1 MTRRFWLA
9 GASVLL
15 LIVGL
20 TTWRLVAARPSGPD
34 NASTRCTPARPVPG
48 GAAADAAPAGG
59 GLRVVEQ
66 GFTQI
71 DGNGK
76 VVSVGA
82 VVENASTAVAY
93 RTPVHIKVFDASH
106 NRASADAGGLLSQ
119 VIPVLMPG
127 ERIGVGAW
135 AYLRSDAVTGAVT
148 AVASVELELGPSQW
162 FAPDDS
168 AVFFAAITSTHK
180 HTQLTTTGGPAY
192 GSIAFTADSPYCQS
206 ISDRGVARSSATAR
220 SDHRRQP
227 GRGVPARMRTR
238 AGRQVRDGHRR
249 HTGRLRRRT
258 HQSLP
263 LLRPVTD
270 APTVDDERPAGQLTT
285 TIGVEVS
292 NTLSSCSVRMRINR
306 RDSWFQCGF
315 GCPREVAMRPN
326 VSMVVR

>member
-9 GASVLL
+9 GAGVLLL

-48 GAAADAAPAGG
+48 GAAADVAPAGG

-148 AVASVELELGPSQW
+148 AVASIELELGPSQW
-162 FAPDDS
+162 FAPDGS
-168 AVFFAAITSTHK
+168 AAYFAAITSTHK

-192 GSIAFTADSPYCQS
+192 GSIAFTAESPYCQA
-206 ISDRGVARSSATAR
+206 ISDRGVATIFRNSNGAIIGGNLAEVFPRGCEPGPADKSATVTAGIPGGFDDAR
-220 SDHRRQP
+220 TSHYLYCDPSPTRPLSTTSDQP
-227 GRGVPARMRTR
+227 
-238 AGRQVRDGHRR
+238 
-249 HTGRLRRRT
+249 
-258 HQSLP
+258 
-263 LLRPVTD
+263 
-270 APTVDDERPAGQLTT
+270 
-285 TIGVEVS
+285 S
-292 NTLSSCSVRMRINR
+292 N
-306 RDSWFQCGF
+306 
-315 GCPREVAMRPN
+315 
-326 VSMVVR
+326 